1 MSDVRLTDL
10 DEASRAAADRGN
22 TCLMRCQYSE
32 KSCLRD
38 TPIPPIKQLG
48 GGLLSLLGLILLD
61 RINDKL
67 IEFVV
72 VESVVVTHPVGRVIQ
87 GKVKLG

>member
-1 MSDVRLTDL
+1 MSDTCLTDL
-10 DEASRAAADRGN
+10 DEASQAVADHGN
-22 TCLMRCQYSE
+22 TCLMRCQYSG
-32 KSCLRD
+32 KLCLRD
-38 TPIPPIKQLG
+38 TPVPPIKQLV

-72 VESVVVTHPVGRVIQ
+72 VESIVVTHPVGCVIQ